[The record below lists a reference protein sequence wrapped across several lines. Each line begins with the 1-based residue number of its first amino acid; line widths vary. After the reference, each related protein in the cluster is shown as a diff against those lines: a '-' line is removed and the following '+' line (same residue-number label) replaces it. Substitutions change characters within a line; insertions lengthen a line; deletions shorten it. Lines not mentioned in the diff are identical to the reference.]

1 MGGGGNIAPLPTP
14 AAVAAILADRPAVA
28 AAAAA
33 AAAAHHRANSTDYNP
48 RPFDSS
54 TMLALPQTPI
64 SQGKCKIPI
73 FPIFLIILGPRNKFK
88 K

>member
-1 MGGGGNIAPLPTP
+1 MGGGNIAPPPTP

-33 AAAAHHRANSTDYNP
+33 AAVAHQRANSTEYNP
-48 RPFDSS
+48 IHFDSS

-64 SQGKCKIPI
+64 SQGMCNVTKLVVILQDITKKID
-73 FPIFLIILGPRNKFK
+73 
-88 K
+88 